1 MKKLFLFFST
11 LVFMLCFG
19 ISTASAV
26 GVGLSASMGN
36 STIDWTADTTS
47 ILPFSTDSEHTG
59 FGFSMDTNLARER
72 MFNYRL
78 EISKSD
84 LTLKKFDPSY
94 LGGADFELDG
104 IAFTNDFGFGA
115 RMGSALRMWFGPEL
129 KFMWLDGARTDDPA
143 YDMDLFGFGFG
154 AAVGLNFN
162 LPGPVTLAAKLAYVM
177 MDYAGDSDHPTSGW
191 VTYDGEED
199 LVYLTVT
206 LFFRSSG
213 DR

>member
-26 GVGLSASMGN
+26 GVGLSASMGS
-36 STIDWTADTTS
+36 STIDWTSDVTNPS
-47 ILPFSTDSEHTG
+47 IPNAFSTDSEHQG

-84 LTLKKFDPSY
+84 LTLKNFEGTGS
-94 LGGADFELDG
+94 DFELDG
-104 IAFTNDFGFGA
+104 IVFTNNFGFGA

-129 KFMWLDGARTDDPA
+129 KFMWMDGALSTNPA
-143 YDMDLFGFGFG
+143 FDMDLFGFGFG

-177 MDYAGDSDHPTSGW
+177 MDYAGDADHPTEFW
-191 VTYDGEED
+191 TTYDGEED